1 MKLRET
7 RIVLFSIILLLFIIL
22 NILSY
27 YYFKPLFNILLF
39 YNWILF
45 NSIFDSVGYGLVIYK
60 NEMWFL
66 KKLVYTNREMDFDIK
81 IILTPYRVMQFSF
94 FFLSLGFVL
103 MFDVRV
109 MIYCV
114 VVWWFGFLDY
124 LYYIILNVSIDEY
137 LSWMENW
144 SVHWVFKKV
153 FDYECNKD
161 SFVIC
166 AYISF
171 LSLSVLLLIYNLP
184 IIL

>member
-1 MKLRET
+1 LKT
-7 RIVLFSIILLLFIIL
+7 NIILFTVILAILLAL
-22 NILSY
+22 NILSHF
-27 YYFKPLFNILLF
+27 YFNFLFNLF
-39 YNWILF
+39 LFFNWILA
-45 NSIFDSVGYGLVIYK
+45 NTLFDVVGYGLVIYK

-66 KKLVYTNREMDFDIK
+66 KKLVYMNRETDFDIK

-184 IIL
+184 MIL

>member
-1 MKLRET
+1 MFKET
-7 RIVLFSIILLLFIIL
+7 KIILFSTTLIILIVLNVI
-22 NILSY
+22 SY
-27 YYFKPLFNILLF
+27 FYFKNFLNLFLF
-39 YNWILF
+39 YNWILA
-45 NSIFDSVGYGLVIYK
+45 NAIFDSVGYGLVIYK

-66 KKLVYTNREMDFDIK
+66 KKLVYTNREVDFDIK
-81 IILTPYRVMQFSF
+81 IILTPYRIMQFSF
-94 FFLSLGFVL
+94 FFLSLAFVL
-103 MFDVRV
+103 MFDLRTALFC
-109 MIYCV
+109 I

-124 LYYIILNVSIDEY
+124 LYYIILNVEIDEY
-137 LSWMENW
+137 LQWMENW

>member
-1 MKLRET
+1 
-7 RIVLFSIILLLFIIL
+7 
-22 NILSY
+22 
-27 YYFKPLFNILLF
+27 
-39 YNWILF
+39 
-45 NSIFDSVGYGLVIYK
+45 
-60 NEMWFL
+60 
-66 KKLVYTNREMDFDIK
+66 
-81 IILTPYRVMQFSF
+81 
-94 FFLSLGFVL
+94 
-103 MFDVRV
+103 MFDLRV

-184 IIL
+184 MIL